1 MIALERLTESSWSV
15 ACLQM
20 ELTPL
25 RYLVAIA
32 EAGHMTRAAEALG
45 VSQPAL
51 SAAVRKLEDEL
62 GVPVFDR
69 TGKGVVLTEAG
80 RVFVEHARG
89 SLRAVEAGKHAV
101 RALAGLESG
110 TIRVGGGATA
120 MGYLLPP
127 AVRATRQEHP
137 GLRFY
142 VREAGSD
149 AIAGAIL
156 TGELDLG
163 VVTLPITHVGAGD
176 LMSVGTVQDE
186 LRLIAPA
193 GHRLEAGPNRKSF
206 RWSDLE
212 GEAVIGFEAGSAV
225 RGVIDEAATKHGVS
239 LDVVMEV
246 RSIQSIVQVVRAGI
260 GVGFISRFALEGP
273 RQHESGGEFGGGLRC
288 RDGKVTR
295 ELAVVRRRDRTL
307 SPAAAAFERV
317 LLEQGSAFAS

>member
-1 MIALERLTESSWSV
+1 
-15 ACLQM
+15 M

-51 SAAVRKLEDEL
+51 SAAVRKLEEEL
-62 GVPVFDR
+62 GVPLFDR
-69 TGKGVVLTEAG
+69 TGRGVTLTEAG
-80 RVFVEHARG
+80 RVFVGHASG
-89 SLRAVEAGKHAV
+89 ALRDVEAGRRAV
-101 RALAGLESG
+101 RALAGLETG

-127 AVRATRQEHP
+127 AVRAVRAEHP

-163 VVTLPITHVGAGD
+163 IVTLPITHPGSGD
-176 LMSVGTVQDE
+176 LMVVRRVEDE
-186 LRLIAPA
+186 LLLIVPGGHGLDGA
-193 GHRLEAGPNRKSF
+193 GSFAWGDLAGEP
-206 RWSDLE
+206 
-212 GEAVIGFEAGSAV
+212 VVGFEAGSAV
-225 RGVIDEAATKHGVS
+225 RTVIDAAAAAHGVA

-246 RSIQSIVQVVRAGI
+246 RSIQSIEQMVRAGI
-260 GVGFISRFALEGP
+260 GVGFVSRFALEGEP
-273 RQHESGGEFGGGLRC
+273 AVGAGLTC
-288 RDGKVTR
+288 REGKVTR
-295 ELAVVRRRDRTL
+295 ELAVVRRRDRTP
-307 SPAAAAFERV
+307 SPAAGAFERALV
-317 LLEQGSAFAS
+317 TFLSR

>member
-1 MIALERLTESSWSV
+1 
-15 ACLQM
+15 M

-51 SAAVRKLEDEL
+51 SAAVRKIEDEL

-69 TGKGVVLTEAG
+69 TGRGVELTEAG
-80 RVFVEHARG
+80 RVFVGHAQG
-89 SLRAVEAGKHAV
+89 ALRDVEAGRRAV
-101 RALAGLESG
+101 RALAGLETG

-127 AVRATRQEHP
+127 AVRAVRREHP

-142 VREAGSD
+142 VREAGSE

-163 VVTLPITHVGAGD
+163 IVTVPVTHPGSGD
-176 LMSVGTVQDE
+176 LMSVRTIGDE
-186 LRLIAPA
+186 LRLITPA
-193 GHRLEAGPNRKSF
+193 GHALGGKKSF
-206 RWSDLE
+206 RWSDLA
-212 GEAVIGFEAGSAV
+212 GEPVVGFEAGSAV
-225 RGVIDEAATKHGVS
+225 RDVIDAAAGAHGVT

-246 RSIQSIVQVVRAGI
+246 RSIQSIEQMVRAGI
-260 GVGFISRFALEGP
+260 GVGFVSRFALGEGA
-273 RQHESGGEFGGGLRC
+273 FGGGLTC

-295 ELAVVRRRDRTL
+295 ELAVVRRRDRTP
-307 SPAAAAFERV
+307 SPAAAAFERA
-317 LLEQGSAFAS
+317 LLGPVVDASG

>member
-1 MIALERLTESSWSV
+1 
-15 ACLQM
+15 M

-45 VSQPAL
+45 VAQPTL

-62 GVPVFDR
+62 GVALFDR
-69 TGKGVVLTEAG
+69 TGRGVELTEAG
-80 RVFVEHARG
+80 RVFVEHASG
-89 SLRAVEAGKHAV
+89 ALRDVEAGRRAV
-101 RALAGLESG
+101 RALAGLETG

-127 AVRATRQEHP
+127 AVRAVRAEHP

-142 VREAGSD
+142 VREAGSE

-163 VVTLPITHVGAGD
+163 VVTLPIRHPGSGD
-176 LMSVGTVQDE
+176 LMTVRTVPDE
-186 LRLIAPA
+186 LRLITPA
-193 GHRLEAGPNRKSF
+193 GHRLDGKRSF
-206 RWSDLE
+206 RWADLA
-212 GEAVIGFEAGSAV
+212 GEPVVGFEAGSAV
-225 RGVIDEAATKHGVS
+225 RAVIDAAAGEHGVT

-246 RSIQSIVQVVRAGI
+246 RSIQSIEQMVRAGI
-260 GVGFISRFALEGP
+260 GVGFVSRFAL
-273 RQHESGGEFGGGLRC
+273 RGEPPAFGGGLGC

-295 ELAVVRRRDRTL
+295 ELAVVRRRDRTP
-307 SPAAAAFERV
+307 SPAAGAFERA
-317 LLEQGSAFAS
+317 LLSPGGA

>member
-1 MIALERLTESSWSV
+1 
-15 ACLQM
+15 M

-62 GVPVFDR
+62 GVALFDR
-69 TGKGVVLTEAG
+69 TGRGVELTEAG
-80 RVFVEHARG
+80 RVFVEHASG
-89 SLRAVEAGKHAV
+89 ALRDVEAGRRAV
-101 RALAGLESG
+101 RALAGLETG

-127 AVRATRQEHP
+127 AVRAVRREHP
-137 GLRFY
+137 NLRFY
-142 VREAGSD
+142 VREAGSE

-163 VVTLPITHVGAGD
+163 IVTLPIRHPGSGE
-176 LMSVGTVQDE
+176 LMTVRTIEDE
-186 LRLIAPA
+186 LRLITPA
-193 GHRLEAGPNRKSF
+193 GHRLNGKSSF
-206 RWSDLE
+206 RWADLA
-212 GEAVIGFEAGSAV
+212 GEPVVGFEAGSAV
-225 RGVIDEAATKHGVS
+225 RAVIDAAASAHGVT

-246 RSIQSIVQVVRAGI
+246 RSIQSIEQMVRAGI
-260 GVGFISRFALEGP
+260 GAGFVSRFAL
-273 RQHESGGEFGGGLRC
+273 GEDAHGGGVSC

-295 ELAVVRRRDRTL
+295 ELAVVRRRDRTP
-307 SPAAAAFERV
+307 SPAAAAFERA
-317 LLEQGSAFAS
+317 LLSPGGGD

>member
-1 MIALERLTESSWSV
+1 
-15 ACLQM
+15 M

-25 RYLVAIA
+25 RYLIAIA
-32 EAGHMTRAAEALG
+32 EAGHMTRAAEVLG
-45 VSQPAL
+45 VGQPAL
-51 SAAVRKLEDEL
+51 SAAVRKLEEEL
-62 GVPVFDR
+62 GVALFDR
-69 TGKGVVLTEAG
+69 TGRGVELTEAG

-89 SLRAVEAGKHAV
+89 SLREVEDGRRAV
-101 RALAGLESG
+101 RALAGLETG

-127 AVRATRQEHP
+127 AVKAVRGEHP

-163 VVTLPITHVGAGD
+163 LVTLPVTHVGKD
-176 LMSVGTVQDE
+176 ELMTVGTVADE
-186 LRLIAPA
+186 LRLIVAR
-193 GHRLEAGPNRKSF
+193 GHRLEGRKSF
-206 RWSDLE
+206 RWSDLA

-225 RGVIDEAATKHGVS
+225 RGVIDEAAGSHGVT

-246 RSIQSIVQVVRAGI
+246 RAIQSIVQMVRAGI
-260 GVGFISRFALEGP
+260 GVGFVSRFALP
-273 RQHESGGEFGGGLRC
+273 PHSDDADTSKAGGGLSC
-288 RDGKVTR
+288 RDGKLRRT
-295 ELAVVRRRDRTL
+295 LAVVRRRDRTP

-317 LLEQGSAFAS
+317 LLSGTGGGG

>member
-1 MIALERLTESSWSV
+1 
-15 ACLQM
+15 M

-62 GVPVFDR
+62 GVALFDR
-69 TGKGVVLTEAG
+69 TGRGVELTVAG
-80 RVFVEHARG
+80 RVFVEHASG
-89 SLRAVEAGKHAV
+89 ALRDVEAGRRAV
-101 RALAGLESG
+101 RALAGLETG

-127 AVRATRQEHP
+127 AVRAVRREHP

-142 VREAGSD
+142 VREAGSE

-163 VVTLPITHVGAGD
+163 IVTLPIRHPGSGE
-176 LMSVGTVQDE
+176 LMSVRTLEDE
-186 LRLIAPA
+186 LRLITPA
-193 GHRLEAGPNRKSF
+193 GHALDGKRSF
-206 RWSDLE
+206 RWADLA
-212 GEAVIGFEAGSAV
+212 GEPVVGFEAGSAV
-225 RGVIDEAATKHGVS
+225 RAVIDAAAGAHGVS

-246 RSIQSIVQVVRAGI
+246 RSIQSIEQMVRAGI
-260 GVGFISRFALEGP
+260 GVGFVSRFALKDG
-273 RQHESGGEFGGGLRC
+273 SYGGGLTC

-295 ELAVVRRRDRTL
+295 ELAVVRRRDRTP
-307 SPAAAAFERV
+307 SPAAAAFERA
-317 LLEQGSAFAS
+317 LLSPGTGDS

>member
-1 MIALERLTESSWSV
+1 
-15 ACLQM
+15 M

-51 SAAVRKLEDEL
+51 SAAVRKIEDEL

-69 TGKGVVLTEAG
+69 TGRGVELTEAG

-89 SLRAVEAGKHAV
+89 ALRDVEAGRRAV
-101 RALAGLESG
+101 RALAGLETG

-127 AVRATRQEHP
+127 AVRAVRREHP
-137 GLRFY
+137 GVRFY
-142 VREAGSD
+142 VREAGSE

-163 VVTLPITHVGAGD
+163 IVTLPVRHVGSGD
-176 LMSVGTVQDE
+176 LMSVRTVRDE
-186 LRLIAPA
+186 LLLIAPEGHALA
-193 GHRLEAGPNRKSF
+193 GRKSF
-206 RWSDLE
+206 RWADLA
-212 GEAVIGFEAGSAV
+212 GEPVVGFEAGSAV
-225 RGVIDEAATKHGVS
+225 RGVIDEAAGAHGVT

-246 RSIQSIVQVVRAGI
+246 RSIQSIEQMVRAGI
-260 GVGFISRFALEGP
+260 GVGFVSRFALEG
-273 RQHESGGEFGGGLRC
+273 GAFGGGVTC
-288 RDGKVTR
+288 RDGRVTR
-295 ELAVVRRRDRTL
+295 ELAVVRRRDRTP
-307 SPAAAAFERV
+307 SPAAAAFERA
-317 LLEQGSAFAS
+317 LLA

>member
-1 MIALERLTESSWSV
+1 
-15 ACLQM
+15 M

-25 RYLVAIA
+25 RYLIAIA

-45 VSQPAL
+45 VSQPTL

-62 GVPVFDR
+62 GVALFDR
-69 TGKGVVLTEAG
+69 TGRGVELTEVG
-80 RVFVEHARG
+80 RVFVGHAQG
-89 SLRAVEAGKHAV
+89 ALREVESGKRAV
-101 RALAGLESG
+101 RALAGLETG

-127 AVRATRQEHP
+127 AVRAVLGEHP

-163 VVTLPITHVGAGD
+163 IVTLPVTHPGNGD
-176 LMSVGTVQDE
+176 LMTVREVPDE
-186 LRLIAPA
+186 LRLIVPK
-193 GHRLEAGPNRKSF
+193 GHALEGKRSF
-206 RWSDLE
+206 RWKDLA
-212 GEAVIGFEAGSAV
+212 GVPVIGFEAGSAV
-225 RGVIDEAATKHGVS
+225 RAVIDKAASDHGVS

-246 RSIQSIVQVVRAGI
+246 RSIQSIEQMVRAGI
-260 GVGFISRFALEGP
+260 GVGFVSKFALPPTPPTSTGSP
-273 RQHESGGEFGGGLRC
+273 AAGLTC

-295 ELAVVRRRDRTL
+295 KLAVVRRRDRSL
-307 SPAAAAFERV
+307 SPAAAVFERS
-317 LLEQGSAFAS
+317 LLTNKKI